1 MRFTISST
9 LLSSNLSA
17 LSKVINSGKNTLSI
31 LDNFLFDLS
40 DGRLTVVA
48 SDGDNTLRAIMSLDE
63 SDGSTMKVAIPS
75 RTALEAVKELPDQ
88 PLVFDIDEST
98 YNVRVTYQNGVYNF
112 SALDGSDF
120 PLPVTVGE
128 DSNTITLSSQLLCD
142 NISRSL
148 FATAQEELRPVMNG
162 IYFDLNAE
170 SLSIVATDGRK
181 LVRNRVTSI
190 KSEQPAAFILP
201 KKPATLLKNVLHRD
215 DSEVV
220 IRFDRR
226 SATIS
231 YPSGTLSC
239 RLIDGRYPNYN
250 AVIPQNNPNRVQI
263 DSKSL
268 SSALRRILPF
278 ASAGSQLVKFHFE
291 NGRVSLSS
299 EDLEF
304 STSAHED
311 VLCDYSGLILNI
323 GFKGSTIL
331 ELLSSLDSEEVVIE
345 LADPSRAGVILPAT
359 QPENEEVLM
368 LIMPVLIND

>member
-48 SDGDNTLRAIMSLDE
+48 SDGDNTMRAIMSLDE
-63 SDGSTMKVAIPS
+63 SDGSSMKVAIPS
-75 RTALEAVKELPDQ
+75 KTVLEAVKELPDQ
-88 PLVFDIDEST
+88 PLVFDIDDAT
-98 YNVRVTYQNGVYNF
+98 YNVRVSYQNGVYNF
-112 SALDGSDF
+112 AALDGSNF
-120 PLPVTVGE
+120 PLPMNVGD
-128 DSNTITLSSQLLCD
+128 DSSTITLSSQILYE

-162 IYFDLNAE
+162 IYFDLGAE
-170 SLSIVATDGRK
+170 SLAIVATDGRK
-181 LVRNRVTSI
+181 LVRNLVTSI
-190 KSEQPAAFILP
+190 KSEVPASFILP
-201 KKPATLLKNVLHRD
+201 KKPATLLKNVLQHD

-250 AVIPQNNPNRVQI
+250 AVIPQNNPNRVVI
-263 DSKSL
+263 DNKSL

-278 ASAGSQLVKFHFE
+278 ASAGNQLVKFHFE
-291 NGRVSLSS
+291 TGRVSLSS

-311 VLCDYSGLILNI
+311 VVCEYSGLTLNI

-331 ELLSSLDSEEVVIE
+331 EILSALDSEEVVIE
-345 LADPSRAGVILPAT
+345 LADPSRAGVILPGT
-359 QPENEEVLM
+359 QPESGEVLM

>member
-1 MRFTISST
+1 
-9 LLSSNLSA
+9 
-17 LSKVINSGKNTLSI
+17 
-31 LDNFLFDLS
+31 
-40 DGRLTVVA
+40 
-48 SDGDNTLRAIMSLDE
+48 
-63 SDGSTMKVAIPS
+63 MKVAIPS
-75 RTALEAVKELPDQ
+75 KTVLEAVKELPDQ
-88 PLVFDIDEST
+88 PLVFDIDDAT
-98 YNVRVTYQNGVYNF
+98 YNVRVSYQNGVYNF
-112 SALDGSDF
+112 AALDGSNF
-120 PLPVTVGE
+120 PLPMNVGD
-128 DSNTITLSSQLLCD
+128 DSSTITLSSQILYE

-162 IYFDLNAE
+162 IYFDLGAE
-170 SLSIVATDGRK
+170 SLAIVATDGRK
-181 LVRNRVTSI
+181 LVRNLVTSI
-190 KSEQPAAFILP
+190 KSEVPASFILP
-201 KKPATLLKNVLHRD
+201 KKPATLLKNVLQHD

-250 AVIPQNNPNRVQI
+250 AVIPQNNPNRVVI
-263 DSKSL
+263 DNKSL

-278 ASAGSQLVKFHFE
+278 ASAGNQLVKFHFE
-291 NGRVSLSS
+291 TGRVSLSS

-311 VLCDYSGLILNI
+311 VVCEYSGLTLNI

-331 ELLSSLDSEEVVIE
+331 EILSALDSEEVVIE
-345 LADPSRAGVILPAT
+345 LADPSRAGVILPGT
-359 QPENEEVLM
+359 QPESGEVLM

>member
-75 RTALEAVKELPDQ
+75 KTALEAVKELPDQ

-311 VLCDYSGLILNI
+311 VLCDYNGLILNI

>member
-48 SDGDNTLRAIMSLDE
+48 SDGDNTMRAIMSLDE
-63 SDGSTMKVAIPS
+63 SDGSSMKVAIPS
-75 RTALEAVKELPDQ
+75 KTVLEAVKELPDQ
-88 PLVFDIDEST
+88 PLVFDIDDAT
-98 YNVRVTYQNGVYNF
+98 YNVRVSYQNGVYNF
-112 SALDGSDF
+112 AALDGSNF
-120 PLPVTVGE
+120 PLPMNVGD
-128 DSNTITLSSQLLCD
+128 DSSTITLSSQILYE

-162 IYFDLNAE
+162 IYFDLGAE
-170 SLSIVATDGRK
+170 SLAIVATDGRK
-181 LVRNRVTSI
+181 LVRNLVTSI
-190 KSEQPAAFILP
+190 KSEVPASFILP
-201 KKPATLLKNVLHRD
+201 KKPATMLKNVLQHD

-250 AVIPQNNPNRVQI
+250 AVIPQNNPNRVVI
-263 DSKSL
+263 DNKSL

-278 ASAGSQLVKFHFE
+278 ASAGNQLVKFHFE
-291 NGRVSLSS
+291 TGRVSLSS

-311 VLCDYSGLILNI
+311 VVCEYSGLTLNI

-331 ELLSSLDSEEVVIE
+331 EILSALDSEEVVIE
-345 LADPSRAGVILPAT
+345 LADPSRAGVILPGT
-359 QPENEEVLM
+359 QPESGEVLM

>member
-48 SDGDNTLRAIMSLDE
+48 SDGDNTMRAIMSLDE
-63 SDGSTMKVAIPS
+63 SDGSSMKVAIPS
-75 RTALEAVKELPDQ
+75 KTVLEAVKELPDQ
-88 PLVFDIDEST
+88 PLVFDIDDAT
-98 YNVRVTYQNGVYNF
+98 YNVRVSYQNGVY
-112 SALDGSDF
+112 ALVE
-120 PLPVTVGE
+120 LVNVGD
-128 DSNTITLSSQLLCD
+128 DSSTITLSSQILYE

-162 IYFDLNAE
+162 IYFDLGVE
-170 SLSIVATDGRK
+170 SLAIVATDGRK
-181 LVRNRVTSI
+181 LVRNLVTSI
-190 KSEQPAAFILP
+190 KSEVPASFILP
-201 KKPATLLKNVLHRD
+201 KKPATLLKNVLQHD

-220 IRFDRR
+220 IRFDHR

-250 AVIPQNNPNRVQI
+250 AVIPQNNPNRVVI
-263 DSKSL
+263 DNKSL

-278 ASAGSQLVKFHFE
+278 ASAGNQLVKFHFE
-291 NGRVSLSS
+291 TGRVSLSS

-311 VLCDYSGLILNI
+311 VVCEYSGLTLNI

-331 ELLSSLDSEEVVIE
+331 EILSALDSEEVVIE
-345 LADPSRAGVILPAT
+345 LADPSRAGVILPGT
-359 QPENEEVLM
+359 QPESGEVLM